1 MKVIKNILEF
11 LRKRIIF
18 SSMVYYLGKD
28 NVYIGRIFFY
38 NLIYFIENKVI
49 LNGGWN
55 RSWKKNFYFF
65 IVGDF
70 GGFGDVKKDS
80 GFFFK
85 IFVILVILNIV
96 M

>member
-1 MKVIKNILEF
+1 MKQKLKF
-11 LRKRIIF
+11 
-18 SSMVYYLGKD
+18 
-28 NVYIGRIFFY
+28 
-38 NLIYFIENKVI
+38 
-49 LNGGWN
+49 
-55 RSWKKNFYFF
+55 NFYFF

-96 M
+96 MQFVLDEV